1 MDRLT
6 IEQLMQYIEE
16 KDNPVVEKELPWTTV
31 FEKVMHTYKSTPLDY
46 TSFQALVDPF
56 IQYAKK
62 RLADALRHINTSL
75 VNLETIIKSIANTL
89 YERLHSMLMKCV
101 ILEVNIARKVGMLE
115 GETGEERFEHFMRQ
129 LNEDHELR
137 MEFFGNYP
145 VLSRLM
151 TESMQNTLDVTVELI
166 QRFVKDHES
175 IKYQLGTVSID

>member
-1 MDRLT
+1 MVSRFTRLVL
-6 IEQLMQYIEE
+6 IC
-16 KDNPVVEKELPWTTV
+16 P
-31 FEKVMHTYKSTPLDY
+31 
-46 TSFQALVDPF
+46 
-56 IQYAKK
+56 
-62 RLADALRHINTSL
+62 
-75 VNLETIIKSIANTL
+75 
-89 YERLHSMLMKCV
+89 
-101 ILEVNIARKVGMLE
+101 RKVGMLE

-175 IKYQLGTVSID
+175 IKYQFGNRLHRFRSSPVSPSSIPTFLAMLTSRITHFISIE